1 MSYEP
6 IHQQTVATSGAEA
19 RVVDAG
25 LQAHMRSVYNAMC
38 WGLALTGATS
48 WMVANVDILRDIVF
62 SNTLVFYGFAFAPL
76 VFLLFGLT
84 PNKLMRM
91 TAAKARSMFVW
102 FSILMG
108 VSMASLFMVYTGA
121 SIAKVFFIT
130 AGTFAAMSLWGYTT
144 RRDLSGM
151 GHFMMMGLIGLIIAM
166 VVNIFVGSA
175 MMEFVI
181 SGLGVIIFTGL
192 TAWETQV
199 IKETY
204 AAGHGRETNQKLAII
219 GALNLYLSFINLFQ
233 FLLHFLGQRE

>member
-6 IHQQTVATSGAEA
+6 IHQQTVATGAEA

-48 WMVANVDILRDIVF
+48 ALVANVEPLRAIIF
-62 SNTLVFYGFAFAPL
+62 SSTLVFYAFAFAPL
-76 VFLLFGLT
+76 IFLMFGLT
-84 PNKLMRM
+84 PRKLMAM
-91 TAAKARSMFVW
+91 TAAKARNMFIT
-102 FSILMG
+102 FSVLMG
-108 VSMASLFMVYTGA
+108 VSMSSLFMVYTGA

-144 RRDLSGM
+144 KRDLSGM
-151 GHFMMMGLIGLIIAM
+151 GHFMMMGLLGIFIAM
-166 VVNIFVGSA
+166 MVNIFVGSP
-175 MMEFVI
+175 MVEFVI
-181 SGLGVIIFTGL
+181 SALGIVIFTGL
-192 TAWETQV
+192 TAWDTQV

-219 GALNLYLSFINLFQ
+219 GALNLYLSFVNLFQ
-233 FLLHFLGQRE
+233 FLLHFMGQRD

>member
-6 IHQQTVATSGAEA
+6 IHQQTVATGAEA

-38 WGLALTGATS
+38 WGLALTGATAAL
-48 WMVANVDILRDIVF
+48 VANVDVLKMIVF
-62 SNTLVFYGFAFAPL
+62 SNTLVFYAFAFGPL
-76 VFLLFGLT
+76 IFLLFGLT

-91 TAAKARSMFVW
+91 PAAKARNMFVA
-102 FSILMG
+102 FCVLMG
-108 VSMASLFMVYTGA
+108 VSMSTLFMVYAEA

-130 AGTFAAMSLWGYTT
+130 AATFASMSLWGYTT
-144 RRDLSGM
+144 KRDLSGM
-151 GHFMMMGLIGLIIAM
+151 GHFLMMGLLGIFIAM
-166 VVNIFVGSA
+166 IVNIFVGSA

-181 SGLGVIIFTGL
+181 SALGIVIFTGL

-219 GALNLYLSFINLFQ
+219 GALNLYLSFVNLFQ
-233 FLLHFLGQRE
+233 FLLHFMGQRD